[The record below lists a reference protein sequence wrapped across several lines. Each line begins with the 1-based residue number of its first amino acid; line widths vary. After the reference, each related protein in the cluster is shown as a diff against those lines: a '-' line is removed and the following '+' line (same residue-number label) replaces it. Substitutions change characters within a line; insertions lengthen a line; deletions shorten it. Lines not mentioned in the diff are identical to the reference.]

1 VVMIFWMC
9 TEYRSCSY

>member
-1 VVMIFWMC
+1 MIFWMC